1 MMGGAGTR
9 PGQPRPRL
17 RYRGATSDVIENLRG
32 IMNDITMTV
41 VGNVVR
47 DVELRFTT
55 AGDPVAS
62 FRIASS
68 TRRFDRAAE
77 RWVDSDTHYFTV
89 TCWRS
94 MAHNVVQSLQ
104 KGMPVVV
111 TGRLRS
117 REVER
122 PCGEQAHIV
131 RFHDIEAIAVGPDLA
146 RGIATFTR
154 VKREAAVESEARA
167 VADALAARAE
177 LGLSDEPDLGVP
189 GHDEAVV
196 AADTDDLMEEVDL
209 TTGEITVRVDEGT
222 VLAPGRS
229 KRSTSAAA

>member
-1 MMGGAGTR
+1 
-9 PGQPRPRL
+9 
-17 RYRGATSDVIENLRG
+17 
-32 IMNDITMTV
+32 MNDITMTV

-55 AGDPVAS
+55 GGDPVAS
-62 FRIASS
+62 FRVASS
-68 TRRFDRAAE
+68 TRRFDRANE

-94 MAHNVVQSLQ
+94 MAHNVVQSLE

-122 PCGEQAHIV
+122 PCGEQSHTV

-146 RGIATFTR
+146 RGIASFTR

-167 VADALAARAE
+167 VADALAVRAE
-177 LGLSDEPDLGVP
+177 LGLGDADG
-189 GHDEAVV
+189 EAGLDGSGMGESSVGASSV
-196 AADTDDLMEEVDL
+196 GAAAAAEGMVEEVDL
-209 TTGEITVRVDEGT
+209 ATGEITVRQ
-222 VLAPGRS
+222 PSGRS
-229 KRSTSAAA
+229 SRKSAA

>member
-1 MMGGAGTR
+1 
-9 PGQPRPRL
+9 
-17 RYRGATSDVIENLRG
+17 
-32 IMNDITMTV
+32 MNDITMTV

-62 FRIASS
+62 FRVASS
-68 TRRFDRAAE
+68 TRRFDRGTE

-146 RGIATFTR
+146 RGIASFTR

-177 LGLSDEPDLGVP
+177 LDLQG
-189 GHDEAVV
+189 EEEIEVV
-196 AADTDDLMEEVDL
+196 GPTGPHPVGADPVDSGPVDVMEEVDL
-209 TTGEITVRVDEGT
+209 ATGEITTRPSR
-222 VLAPGRS
+222 AR
-229 KRSTSAAA
+229 RSAA

>member
-1 MMGGAGTR
+1 
-9 PGQPRPRL
+9 
-17 RYRGATSDVIENLRG
+17 
-32 IMNDITMTV
+32 MNDITMTV

-68 TRRFDRAAE
+68 TRRFDRASE

-94 MAHNVVQSLQ
+94 MAHNVVQSLS

-131 RFHDIEAIAVGPDLA
+131 RFHDIEAIAVGPDLS

-177 LGLSDEPDLGVP
+177 LDLQGEEELEVAEALVSAAAAEEAGVE
-189 GHDEAVV
+189 GVGV
-196 AADTDDLMEEVDL
+196 EEVDL
-209 TTGEITVRVDEGT
+209 ATGEITVR
-222 VLAPGRS
+222 PGRS
-229 KRSTSAAA
+229 RKSAA

>member
-1 MMGGAGTR
+1 
-9 PGQPRPRL
+9 
-17 RYRGATSDVIENLRG
+17 
-32 IMNDITMTV
+32 MNDITMTV

-47 DVELRFTT
+47 DVELRFTSG
-55 AGDPVAS
+55 GDPVAS
-62 FRIASS
+62 FRIATS
-68 TRRFDRAAE
+68 TRRFDRTSD

-94 MAHNVVQSLQ
+94 MAHNVVQSLV

-122 PCGEQAHIV
+122 PCGDQAHTV

-146 RGIATFTR
+146 RGVATFTR

-167 VADALAARAE
+167 VADALGVRAE
-177 LGLSDEPDLGVP
+177 LGLPGEPDLDVAS
-189 GHDEAVV
+189 HDEAAV
-196 AADTDDLMEEVDL
+196 AAETDDLTEDVDL
-209 TTGEITVRVDEGT
+209 TTGEITSHADEASG
-222 VLAPGRS
+222 LAPGRG

>member
-1 MMGGAGTR
+1 
-9 PGQPRPRL
+9 
-17 RYRGATSDVIENLRG
+17 
-32 IMNDITMTV
+32 MNDITMTV

-62 FRIASS
+62 FRVASS
-68 TRRFDRAAE
+68 TRRFDRSTE

-122 PCGEQAHIV
+122 PCGEQSHIV
-131 RFHDIEAIAVGPDLA
+131 RFHDIEAMAVGPDLS
-146 RGIATFTR
+146 RGIASFTR

-177 LGLSDEPDLGVP
+177 LDLEGEEELEQVEDLEVSEPAGS
-189 GHDEAVV
+189 GSSAVV
-196 AADTDDLMEEVDL
+196 EEVDL
-209 TTGEITVRVDEGT
+209 ATGEITSRPSRARKT
-222 VLAPGRS
+222 
-229 KRSTSAAA
+229 AA